1 MSAEL
6 SGESVVLNFDDG
18 MYYSLNEIGARIWAL
33 IQSPCKVSD
42 LLATLVNEYDV
53 DTARC
58 ESDMISLLQE
68 LRGMRLVEVQDAAG
82 P

>member
-18 MYYSLNEIGARIWAL
+18 IYYSLNEIGARIWAL
-33 IQSPCKVSD
+33 IQSPCKVSV
-42 LLATLVNEYDV
+42 LLATLVSEYDV

-68 LRGMRLVEVQDAAG
+68 LRGMRLVEVLDAAG